1 MKRFLLFLIFLPTY
15 IFSQDID
22 SLNIIAN
29 KKDSITN
36 KEFAFVNHLIYS
48 KFHDEALIELNT
60 NSILLNN
67 TDSSN
72 YLKGWTL
79 YMIKDLDNSTL
90 SLLKVNKNHSTY
102 YKSRFFASYNQVY
115 LGKYSF
121 ADSLLNSIS
130 FGNNENLPLLS
141 LYNFEKAGI
150 SLLNQDFENF
160 NSHYSKIDT
169 SYYFLENEAKR
180 MPLLALKIQN
190 NRRKSRVLA
199 GAMSAIIP
207 GLGKIYAGK
216 TKEGIA
222 SFMHVSVLG
231 LITYDLYRK
240 DKKINV
246 FNALSAI
253 VFGVFYGGNIY
264 GSISCVDRV
273 YNEKKHEIENQIL
286 FDLHIPLRIF
296 FN

>member
-1 MKRFLLFLIFLPTY
+1 MKLFLFFLILFPTC

-22 SLNIIAN
+22 SLNIDVE

-48 KFHDEALIELNT
+48 KFYDEALIEINT
-60 NSILLNN
+60 NSVLLNN
-67 TDSSN
+67 LDSAN

-90 SLLKVNKNHSTY
+90 SLLKVSRNHPTY
-102 YKSRFFASYNQVY
+102 IKSRFFASYNQVFI
-115 LGKYSF
+115 GKYSF
-121 ADSLLNSIS
+121 ADSLLSSIN
-130 FGNNENLPLLS
+130 FGNNENRPLQS

-150 SLLNQDFENF
+150 CLLNQNFENF
-160 NSHYSKIDT
+160 NKYYSIVDT
-169 SYYFLENEAKR
+169 AYYFLENEAKR
-180 MPLLALKIQN
+180 MPLLAMKIQGN
-190 NRRKSRVLA
+190 KRKSRILA
-199 GAMSAIIP
+199 GAMSTIIP

-222 SFMHVSVLG
+222 SFMHVGVLG

-246 FNALSAI
+246 FNTLSAV
-253 VFGVFYGGNIY
+253 VFAVFYGGNIY
-264 GSISCVDRV
+264 GSVSCVDRV
-273 YNEKKHEIENQIL
+273 YNERKHEIENQIL
-286 FDLHIPLRIF
+286 FDMHIPLRVF